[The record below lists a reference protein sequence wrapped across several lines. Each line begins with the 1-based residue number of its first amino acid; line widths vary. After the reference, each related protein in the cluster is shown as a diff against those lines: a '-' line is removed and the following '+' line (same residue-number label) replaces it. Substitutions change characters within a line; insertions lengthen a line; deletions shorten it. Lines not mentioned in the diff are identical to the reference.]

1 VATSK
6 SSKRER
12 AEERRAL
19 VEKMKREQQ
28 RQERRRMIIGT
39 GVLVVIL
46 AGLVVAVV
54 LGTRGGGGKASEDGK
69 QIVPAAITGGSQTVQ
84 KAPAE
89 VANTTGV
96 DGVIAYDTKGYP
108 APGKADAGTLSHD
121 HVTGPV
127 KYAVLPPVGG
137 QHNGVWMNAGVYNQP
152 IPLERAVHN
161 LEHGVV
167 WISYDPSLPKSD
179 VDRLV
184 SFVGKQSMI
193 DEGNNSN
200 RFMDLAPWDTS
211 LGALPSK
218 IVLSSW
224 GYQMRLDSVDTS
236 KMQKFVDTFR
246 HSKKYTPEYGSAV
259 DGIPVQTGGQPV
271 KYGSKFANPSGAV
284 NGQGM

>member
-1 VATSK
+1 MATSK

-28 RQERRRMIIGT
+28 RQERRRMVLGT

-46 AGLVVAVV
+46 AGLVVAVL
-54 LGTRGGGGKASEDGK
+54 LGTRGGGKPSEEGK
-69 QIVPAAITGGSQTVQ
+69 QIVPAAVTGGTPLVQ
-84 KAPAE
+84 KPPAE
-89 VANTTGV
+89 VKNTTGV
-96 DGVIAYDTKGYP
+96 EGVIAYDTKGYP

-137 QHNGVWMNAGVYNQP
+137 QHNGVWMNAGVYNKP

-167 WISYDPSLPKSD
+167 WISYDPSLPRSD
-179 VDRLV
+179 VDKLV

-193 DEGNNSN
+193 SEGSNSN
-200 RFMDLAPWDTS
+200 RFMDLAPWDDS
-211 LGALPSK
+211 LGKLPSK
-218 IVLSSW
+218 VVLSSW
-224 GYQMRLDSVDTS
+224 GYQLRLDSVDTS
-236 KMQKFVDTFR
+236 RMQDFVDTFR
-246 HSKKYTPEYGSAV
+246 HSKKYTPEYGSAA

-271 KYGSKFANPSGAV
+271 KYGSKFANPAGAV